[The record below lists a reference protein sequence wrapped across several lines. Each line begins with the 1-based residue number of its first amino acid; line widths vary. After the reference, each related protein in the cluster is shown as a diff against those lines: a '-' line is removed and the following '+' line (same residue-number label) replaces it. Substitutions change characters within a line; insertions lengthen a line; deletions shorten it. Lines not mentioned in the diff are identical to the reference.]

1 MSLLKGLSILFIF
14 SKNQLLDS
22 LILRIVLLVSMS
34 FNSALILV
42 ISFLLLALGCLCCSL
57 SSCRHRVRLFVWNV
71 SNLYRWAC
79 IAMNFPLRT
88 AMAVCHKFW
97 VVVSSFSFVS
107 RNLLTSS
114 LISFLTRSLF
124 NSMLFNLH
132 DFECFWFFS
141 LGLVSSFSPLWS
153 EKMLGMI
160 SVFLKFL
167 RLVLCPIMWSVFEN
181 VPCTFEKNVYLA
193 SFGWRALYISVK
205 SISSRVI
212 FNATIS
218 LLIFCLG
225 DLSIFDSGV
234 LKSPT
239 IIVLLSISFL
249 KSSKI
254 FFMYFGAPMLGAYIF
269 TIFMS
274 S

>member
-1 MSLLKGLSILFIF
+1 
-14 SKNQLLDS
+14 
-22 LILRIVLLVSMS
+22 MS

-42 ISFLLLALGCLCCSL
+42 IFFLLLALGCLCCCS
-57 SSCRHRVRLFVWNV
+57 SRSCRRRVRLFVWTV
-71 SNLYRWAC
+71 SNLFRWAC

-88 AMAVCHKFW
+88 ALAVSHKFW
-97 VVVSSFSFVS
+97 VVVSSFPFVS
-107 RNLLTSS
+107 RNVLISS
-114 LISFLTRSLF
+114 LMSFLTHSLF

-153 EKMLGMI
+153 EKMLGMTSI
-160 SVFLKFL
+160 FLKFL
-167 RLVLCPIMWSVFEN
+167 RLVLCPVMWSIFEN
-181 VPCTFEKNVYLA
+181 VPCTFEKIVHLA
-193 SFGWRALYISVK
+193 SFAWRALYISVK
-205 SISSRVI
+205 SISSGVL

-218 LLIFCLG
+218 LLIFCLE

-249 KSSKI
+249 NSSKI
-254 FFMYFGAPMLGAYIF
+254 FFMYFSAPMLGAYIF

-274 S
+274 SWWILPLSIMK